1 MAIFRAMS
9 GGAPEDSTTEIS
21 ANTAAIANNVTAN
34 PVAFSRARQAPMNP
48 TTSTLRYHRRSGC
61 PESAVWTMVDHPKAN
76 PATKATPTPA
86 LYAQAPV
93 FLAIAAYSIPVTKN
107 RRYTRTKAPAVQ
119 FQSSTTRDATNG
131 TINSP
136 SATSAT
142 RSIVFA
148 SWFIRVTFSLTIPTK
163 VSEKI
168 HSANPDSPRLVS
180 CISSSLT
187 DAVHKAAARG
197 RNAD

>member
-76 PATKATPTPA
+76 PATSAKPTPA
-86 LYAQAPV
+86 LYDHAPIL
-93 FLAIAAYSIPVTKN
+93 LATSANTIPVPKN
-107 RRYTRTKAPAVQ
+107 RTYTLTKAPTGQ
-119 FQSSTTRDATNG
+119 FQSSTNCDATSG
-131 TINSP
+131 TINTA
-136 SATSAT
+136 SAPSAT

-148 SWFIRVTFSLTIPTK
+148 SCGI
-163 VSEKI
+163 
-168 HSANPDSPRLVS
+168 
-180 CISSSLT
+180 
-187 DAVHKAAARG
+187 
-197 RNAD
+197 